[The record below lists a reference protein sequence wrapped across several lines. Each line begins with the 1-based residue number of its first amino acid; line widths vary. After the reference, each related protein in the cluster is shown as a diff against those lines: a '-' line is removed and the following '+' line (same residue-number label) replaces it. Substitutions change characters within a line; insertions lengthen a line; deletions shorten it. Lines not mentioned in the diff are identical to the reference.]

1 MIFVSQKN
9 GSVAFQTV
17 DGAMEFVQEVV
28 QKKDDIWV
36 SGDEEYPCLAVCT
49 NAPYAAVH
57 FIQSDGGEV
66 WLSYNENNQR
76 EVDFLV
82 DDVKWCPTADA
93 VVSLDDAIACV
104 KEFLTTYKKPSCIQW
119 QEL

>member
-76 EVDFLV
+76 GVDFLV
-82 DDVKWCPTADA
+82 DGVEWRPTADA